1 MFPLDLKDLTLVPE
15 DKIILSKIGIEN
27 DNYLLYAF
35 KNAHLDACI
44 YLIKEVGGFDFSYKN
59 SVGTT
64 LLHMAIKTN

>member
-44 YLIKEVGGFDFSYKN
+44 YLIKEVGGFDLSYKN